1 MSEKTRVTIVIPAY
15 NAAKFI
21 EEAVKSCFNQT
32 YRPLEVFVVNDG
44 STDTTAA
51 RVEALEASLSSDSFQ
66 LSLLDIGQ
74 NKGAA
79 NALNVGFSQSQ
90 SEYTCWLSAD
100 DMFID
105 EDKIEKQ
112 AAQMR
117 KTEAD
122 WSYFRDYYT
131 GSTLSAARLVKG
143 SYLPRLRLLD
153 PLFIRNPE
161 RRMALLLFINPVNGS
176 SIMIK
181 KTAVEQFGQFDPATR
196 NVDGDGDLWMRF
208 TALKLK
214 LQVLKGAPVFYRVHG
229 MQTSKRKDQM
239 IYGCELTRMRM
250 LRALERSGRLE
261 RIISRIAFFLPII
274 LLAKKHYERP
284 LVSEFLFDY
293 VVSHREKFNWFLL
306 KIAKKSLNDV
316 RKHRN
321 YLAMDKESFARDSKN
336 LMKSDTFKRFEE
348 RLQGMM

>member
-1 MSEKTRVTIVIPAY
+1 MSQKTFVSIVIPAY
-15 NAAKFI
+15 NAAQFI
-21 EEAVKSCFNQT
+21 EDAVKSCFNQK

-44 STDTTAA
+44 STDATAA
-51 RVEALEASLSSDSFQ
+51 RVEALATSLSSDTFQ
-66 LSLLDIGQ
+66 LKLLDIAQ

-79 NALNVGFSQSQ
+79 NALNVGFAQSQ
-90 SEYTCWLSAD
+90 SEYICWLSAD

-105 EDKIEKQ
+105 EDKIGKQ

-122 WSYFRDYYT
+122 WSYFKDYYT
-131 GSTLSAARLVKG
+131 GSTLSTARLVKC
-143 SYLPRLRLLD
+143 SYLPRMRILD

-181 KTAVEQFGQFDPATR
+181 KTAVEHFGQFDPSTR

-239 IYGCELTRMRM
+239 IYGCELTRMRI
-250 LRALERSGRLE
+250 LRALEESSRLE
-261 RIISRIAFFLPII
+261 RTISRMAFFLPVI

-293 VVSHREKFNWFLL
+293 IISRKEKFNWFLIR
-306 KIAKKSLNDV
+306 IAKKSLSDV

-321 YLAMDKESFARDSKN
+321 YLAIDRESFARDSEN
-336 LMKSDTFKRFEE
+336 LMKSDEFKRFQE
-348 RLQGMM
+348 RLQGIV

>member
-1 MSEKTRVTIVIPAY
+1 MSQKTSISIVIPAY
-15 NAAKFI
+15 NAAQFI
-21 EEAVKSCFNQT
+21 EDAVKSCFNQT

-44 STDTTAA
+44 STDATAA
-51 RVEALEASLSSDSFQ
+51 RVEALEGSLSSDTFQ
-66 LSLLDIGQ
+66 LKLLDIGQ

-90 SEYTCWLSAD
+90 SEYICWLSAD

-105 EDKIEKQ
+105 EDKIGKQ

-117 KTEAD
+117 KTEAG
-122 WSYFRDYYT
+122 WSYFKEYYT
-131 GSTLSAARLVKG
+131 GSTLSTARLVKC
-143 SYLPRLRLLD
+143 SYLPRMRILD
-153 PLFIRNPE
+153 PVFIRNPE
-161 RRMALLLFINPVNGS
+161 IRMALLLFINPVNGS

-181 KTAVEQFGQFDPATR
+181 KTAIEQFGQFDPATR

-208 TALKLK
+208 TALQLK
-214 LQVLKGAPVFYRVHG
+214 LQVLKGSTVFYRVHG

-239 IYGCELTRMRM
+239 IYGCELTRIRI
-250 LRALERSGRLE
+250 LRALEKSGRLE
-261 RIISRIAFFLPII
+261 RTISSMAFFLPVI

-293 VVSHREKFNWFLL
+293 IISHRKRFNWFLFRT
-306 KIAKKSLNDV
+306 AKKSLNDV

-321 YLAMDKESFARDSKN
+321 YLAIDKENFARDIEN
-336 LMKSDTFKRFEE
+336 LRKSDEFKRFEE
-348 RLQGMM
+348 RLQGIM